1 MPGVYLLYG
10 RSVICLTACISWQ
23 GHIAATSD
31 ESIRP
36 DSQQSIPPIGLK
48 SLHRFALQEQTRLK
62 AATQSYGVLVPW
74 HRAGRAASALLDPA
88 SGQTGCAR
96 TRGCPL
102 TQNPRRSWSPRAFP
116 RFAFPILALV
126 GVACSSDLTT
136 PADRSPEV
144 LLPVPMAQTGTSQA
158 RADLPVVMPDVPTPL
173 RMRGTGGEAV
183 SWTAID
189 GGEIQEVT
197 LEDEAVTVFT
207 AGEPGTYR
215 VVGSSASFS
224 AGDTTTITVVSAAL
238 TASITQL
245 VIKPEN
251 ASVQPNDTLRFSVWG
266 LTAGGDSVPAAA
278 KLYPSR
284 GYVRGMDYYCPIE
297 GEFTVTAGISGTSVR
312 VTTDVTVS
320 ASASDAPPPPANS
333 TGGTLARIEMT
344 PVRDTIPPNDT
355 LTFSVRGVSTT
366 GSSMPVS
373 VKLYADRGYVRGLSY
388 YTPVEGTF
396 RIRAVQVN
404 GSLTATSYIT
414 VKQGAPPVG
423 DGPVA
428 PTDPVP
434 EPEPDPAPT
443 PDPDVTPVPPTASVA
458 ELPRILLDSRY
469 VAPTGRT
476 INVAAGGGLQAAINS
491 AERGDQIV
499 LAAGAS
505 FVGNF
510 VLPPKSG
517 TGWITIRSAGTLPPE
532 GTRVTPSTAAGF
544 AKLVS
549 YNSMPALRTSTGAS
563 VSHYRLMGL
572 EFRSNASMT
581 YDIVNLGD
589 YSRTASTVSS
599 LPGNI
604 IIDRSYIHGNGTQD
618 IQRCVALNSRS
629 TAIVDSWLSACHYY
643 RNESQAIAGWYGP
656 GPYKIVNN
664 HISGGSENLM
674 FGGADPKFSGLVP
687 SDIEIR
693 RNHFYKPLTWKGKGW
708 AIKNLLE
715 VKNGQRILIE
725 GNLLENNWDEAQTGF
740 AVVLKSQNQ
749 GGRCTWCVTQDVT
762 WRYNKIS
769 NSPGGFNLM
778 AVQAID
784 GGGAIPAKRIDIRHT
799 VFDRVG
805 LLSQPGA
812 QRIFQMLGSL
822 TYITIEHNTALG
834 ENHLFLFDG
843 GPASTTNYVIRNNL
857 FTRGRYGVFGSGLG
871 EGTKALNYYARGGI
885 FTKNALIAAP
895 SSLYPAGN
903 LFPTSL
909 SAAGLGT
916 DYLLSAASSLL
927 HAATDGTM
935 MGADVA
941 RLNSLLAGVK

>member
-1 MPGVYLLYG
+1 M
-10 RSVICLTACISWQ
+10 
-23 GHIAATSD
+23 
-31 ESIRP
+31 
-36 DSQQSIPPIGLK
+36 
-48 SLHRFALQEQTRLK
+48 
-62 AATQSYGVLVPW
+62 
-74 HRAGRAASALLDPA
+74 
-88 SGQTGCAR
+88 
-96 TRGCPL
+96 
-102 TQNPRRSWSPRAFP
+102 
-116 RFAFPILALV
+116 
-126 GVACSSDLTT
+126 
-136 PADRSPEV
+136 
-144 LLPVPMAQTGTSQA
+144 LLPAPTAQTGTLEA
-158 RADLPVVMPDVPTPL
+158 RADLPVVMPDAPTPL
-173 RMRGTGGEAV
+173 RMRGAGSEAV
-183 SWTAID
+183 TWTAID
-189 GGEIQEVT
+189 GGEIQQVT
-197 LEDEAVTVFT
+197 LEDEDVTVFAAT
-207 AGEPGTYR
+207 EPGTYR

-224 AGDTTTITVVSAAL
+224 AGDTTTITVVSAAV
-238 TASITQL
+238 TATIAKL

-251 ASVQPNDTLRFSVWG
+251 GSIQPNDTLRYTVWG
-266 LTAGGDSVPAAA
+266 LTAAGDSVPAAV

-297 GEFTVTAGISGTSVR
+297 GKFTITASLTGTSVR
-312 VTTDVTVS
+312 VTTSVTVS
-320 ASASDAPPPPANS
+320 ASAPPPPAS
-333 TGGTLARIEMT
+333 SVGGTLARIEMT

-388 YTPVEGTF
+388 YTPIEGTF
-396 RIRAVQVN
+396 RIRAEQVN
-404 GSLTATSYIT
+404 GSLSATSYIT
-414 VKQGAPPVG
+414 VKAGAPPVQ
-423 DGPVA
+423 DDPDA
-428 PTDPVP
+428 PTDPLP
-434 EPEPDPAPT
+434 EPEPDPN
-443 PDPDVTPVPPTASVA
+443 PDVTPVPPTPSVA
-458 ELPRILLDSRY
+458 ELPRVLLDSRY
-469 VAPTGRT
+469 IAPTGRT
-476 INVAAGGGLQAAINS
+476 INVPSGGSLQAAINS

-510 VLPPKSG
+510 YLPPKAGS
-517 TGWITIRSAGTLPPE
+517 GWITIRSAGTLPPE

-549 YNSMPALRTSTGAS
+549 YNSMPALRTLTGAT
-563 VSHYRLMGL
+563 VSHYRLVGL
-572 EFRSNASMT
+572 EFRTNASMT
-581 YDIVNLGD
+581 YDIVHLGD
-589 YSRTASTVSS
+589 YSRTATTVSS

-604 IIDRSYIHGNGTQD
+604 IIDRSYIHGNGTQN
-618 IQRCVALNSRS
+618 IQRCLQLNSRA

-674 FGGADPKFSGLVP
+674 FGGADPKFTSLVP

-725 GNLLENNWDEAQTGF
+725 GNLFENNWDEAQTGF

-762 WRYNKIS
+762 WRYNRIS

-778 AVQAID
+778 SVQAID
-784 GGGAIPAKRIDIRHT
+784 GGGAVPAKRIDIRHT

-812 QRIFQMLGSL
+812 QRIFQLLGGL

-843 GPASTTNYVIRNNL
+843 TPASTTNYVIRNNL

-871 EGTKALNYYARGGI
+871 EGTRALTYYARGGT
-885 FTKNALIAAP
+885 FTKNALVAAP
-895 SSLYPAGN
+895 SSLYPTGN

-916 DYLLSAASSLL
+916 DYLLSAGSSLL

-935 MGADVA
+935 LGADVA
-941 RLNSLLAGVK
+941 KLNSMLAGVK

>member
-1 MPGVYLLYG
+1 
-10 RSVICLTACISWQ
+10 
-23 GHIAATSD
+23 
-31 ESIRP
+31 
-36 DSQQSIPPIGLK
+36 
-48 SLHRFALQEQTRLK
+48 
-62 AATQSYGVLVPW
+62 
-74 HRAGRAASALLDPA
+74 
-88 SGQTGCAR
+88 
-96 TRGCPL
+96 
-102 TQNPRRSWSPRAFP
+102 
-116 RFAFPILALV
+116 
-126 GVACSSDLTT
+126 
-136 PADRSPEV
+136 V
-144 LLPVPMAQTGTSQA
+144 LLPAPTAQTVTWQA
-158 RADLPVVMPDVPTPL
+158 RADLPVVMPDAATPL
-173 RMRGTGGEAV
+173 RMRGAGGEPV
-183 SWTAID
+183 TWTAID
-189 GGEIQEVT
+189 GGEIQQVT
-197 LEDEAVTVFT
+197 LEDEEVTVFT
-207 AGEPGTYR
+207 ASEPGAYR

-224 AGDTTTITVVSAAL
+224 AGDTTTITVVSAAV
-238 TASITQL
+238 TASIAKL

-251 ASVQPNDTLRFSVWG
+251 ASVQPNDTLRYAVWG
-266 LTAGGDSVPAAA
+266 LTAAGDSVPAAVQ
-278 KLYPSR
+278 LYPSR
-284 GYVRGMDYYCPIE
+284 GYVRGMDYYCPVE
-297 GEFTVTAGISGTSVR
+297 GKFTITAGLTGTAIR
-312 VTTDVTVS
+312 VTTSVTVS
-320 ASASDAPPPPANS
+320 ASAPPPAS
-333 TGGTLARIEMT
+333 SVGGTLARIEMT

-355 LTFSVRGVSTT
+355 LTFSVRGISTT
-366 GSSMPVS
+366 GSTMPVS
-373 VKLYADRGYVRGLSY
+373 VQLYADRGYVRGLSY

-396 RIRAVQVN
+396 RIRAVQVD

-414 VKQGAPPVG
+414 VKVGAPPVP
-423 DGPVA
+423 DDPAA
-428 PTDPVP
+428 PDEPA
-434 EPEPDPAPT
+434 PEPDPE
-443 PDPDVTPVPPTASVA
+443 PDPDVTPVPPSASVA
-458 ELPRILLDSRY
+458 ELPRVFLDSRY
-469 VAPTGRT
+469 AVPTGRT
-476 INVAAGGGLQAAINS
+476 INVPAGGSLQSAINS

-510 VLPPKSG
+510 VLPPKAG

-563 VSHYRLMGL
+563 VSYYRLMGL
-572 EFRSNASMT
+572 EFKSSATMT
-581 YDIVNLGD
+581 YAIVDLGD
-589 YSRTASTVSS
+589 YSRTATTVSS

-618 IQRCVALNSRS
+618 IQRCVALNTRS
-629 TAIVDSWLSACHYY
+629 TAIVDSWLSGCQYN
-643 RNESQAIAGWYGP
+643 RVESQAIVGWYGP

-664 HISGGSENLM
+664 HIEGAGENLM
-674 FGGADPKFSGLVP
+674 FGGADPKFTGLVP

-693 RNHFYKPLTWKGKGW
+693 RNHFYKPLAWKGQGW

-725 GNLLENNWDEAQTGF
+725 GNLFENNWDEAQTGF

-749 GGRCTWCVTQDVT
+749 SGRCTWCVTQDVT

-778 AVQAID
+778 SVQAID
-784 GGGAIPAKRIDIRHT
+784 GGGAVPAKRIDIRHT

-812 QRIFQMLGSL
+812 QRIFQMLGGL

-834 ENHLFLFDG
+834 EYHVFLFDG
-843 GPASTTNYVIRNNL
+843 TPASTTNYVIRNNL

-871 EGTKALNYYARGGI
+871 EGTRALDYYARGGV
-885 FTKNALIAAP
+885 FTKNALVAAP

-916 DYLLSAASSLL
+916 DYLLSATSSLL

-935 MGADVA
+935 MGADVVT
-941 RLNSLLAGVK
+941 LNGMLAGVK

>member
-1 MPGVYLLYG
+1 M
-10 RSVICLTACISWQ
+10 SQ
-23 GHIAATSD
+23 G
-31 ESIRP
+31 
-36 DSQQSIPPIGLK
+36 
-48 SLHRFALQEQTRLK
+48 
-62 AATQSYGVLVPW
+62 
-74 HRAGRAASALLDPA
+74 
-88 SGQTGCAR
+88 
-96 TRGCPL
+96 
-102 TQNPRRSWSPRAFP
+102 
-116 RFAFPILALV
+116 
-126 GVACSSDLTT
+126 TT
-136 PADRSPEV
+136 
-144 LLPVPMAQTGTSQA
+144 LQA
-158 RADLPVVMPDVPTPL
+158 RADLPVVMPDAPTPL
-173 RMRGTGGEAV
+173 RMRGSGSEPVT
-183 SWTAID
+183 WTAID
-189 GGEIQEVT
+189 GGEIQDVT
-197 LEDEAVTVFT
+197 LDDEEVTVFT
-207 AGEPGTYR
+207 ASEPGTYR

-224 AGDTTTITVVSAAL
+224 VGDTTTITVVSAAV
-238 TASITQL
+238 TASIAKL
-245 VIKPEN
+245 VIKPVD
-251 ASVQPNDTLRFSVWG
+251 ASVQPNDTLRYSVWG
-266 LTAGGDSVPAAA
+266 LTASGDSVPAAA

-284 GYVRGMDYYCPIE
+284 GYARGMDYYCPIE
-297 GEFTVTAGISGTSVR
+297 GEFTVTAGIVGTSIR
-312 VTTDVTVS
+312 VTTGVTVS
-320 ASASDAPPPPANS
+320 ASASDIPPPAS
-333 TGGTLARIEMT
+333 SVGGTLARIEMT

-355 LTFSVRGVSTT
+355 LTFSVRGISTT
-366 GSSMPVS
+366 GSTMPVS

-396 RIRAVQVN
+396 RIRAVEVN
-404 GSLTATSYIT
+404 GSHTATSYIT
-414 VKQGAPPVG
+414 VKTGAPPVS
-423 DGPVA
+423 DIP
-428 PTDPVP
+428 DSP
-434 EPEPDPAPT
+434 EEPAPDPL

-458 ELPRILLDSRY
+458 ELPRVFLDSRY

-476 INVAAGGGLQAAINS
+476 INVPAGGNLQAAINS

-510 VLPPKSG
+510 YLPPKAGS
-517 TGWITIRSAGTLPPE
+517 GWITIRSSGTLPPE
-532 GTRVTPSTAAGF
+532 GTRATPSNAAGF
-544 AKLVS
+544 AKLVT
-549 YNSMPALRTSTGAS
+549 YNSMPALRTNTGAT
-563 VSHYRLMGL
+563 VSHYRLVGL
-572 EFRSNASMT
+572 EFKSSASMT
-581 YDIVNLGD
+581 YALVNLGD
-589 YSRTASTVSS
+589 YSRTASGVSS

-604 IIDRSYIHGNGTQD
+604 IIDRSYIHGNGSQN
-618 IQRCVALNSRS
+618 IQRCLALNSRS

-664 HISGGSENLM
+664 HIEGGSENLM

-725 GNLLENNWDEAQTGF
+725 GNLFENNWDEAQTGF

-749 GGRCTWCVTQDVT
+749 SGGCGWCVTQDVT
-762 WRYNKIS
+762 WRYNRIS

-812 QRIFQMLGSL
+812 QRIFQMLGGL

-843 GPASTTNYVIRNNL
+843 PPASTTNYVIRNNL

-871 EGTKALNYYARGGI
+871 EGTRALNYYARGGI
-885 FTKNALIAAP
+885 FTKNALVAAP
-895 SSLYPAGN
+895 SSLYPSGN

-935 MGADVA
+935 MGADVVK
-941 RLNSLLAGVK
+941 LNSMLAGVK